1 MEVRVTHTDRVVTPR
16 EGVPSRPWDP
26 HAAVPAPLRLHE
38 CAVDSRW
45 VDYNRHMSESCF
57 LLVFGD
63 NADAF
68 FRYIGIDEDYRAR
81 GHSLY
86 TVETHLH
93 HRREVA
99 EGEPLSLT
107 LQVLDQDARRVHL
120 FHEMHHGGSGA
131 LLASAEQMLVHVD
144 TEAGR
149 SCAMP
154 SHLQDRLA
162 TIRAAHAVLPRPA
175 VVGRPMG
182 IGHSREAR

>member
-1 MEVRVTHTDRVVTPR
+1 MAHTDRVVTPR
-16 EGVPSRPWDP
+16 EGVPSPAWDP

-38 CAVDSRW
+38 CTVESRW
-45 VDYNRHMSESCF
+45 VDYNRHMSESCY

-68 FRYIGIDEDYRAR
+68 FRYVGIDEDYRAH

-86 TVETHLH
+86 TVETHLR

-107 LQVLDQDARRVHL
+107 LQVLDHDARRVHV
-120 FHEMHHGGSGA
+120 FHEMHHGTGGV

-144 TEAGR
+144 TEQGR
-149 SCAMP
+149 SCPMP
-154 SHLQDRLA
+154 RDLQERLA
-162 TIRAAHAVLPRPA
+162 TIRTAHAALPRA
-175 VVGRPMG
+175 DAVGRQMR
-182 IGHSREAR
+182 IDHRREVP